1 MSNQQEEQNE
11 GQETAVQ
18 DEKYAKFPGD
28 DEEADPEAVRTRPE
42 PAEGF
47 EATRWRVASSLEKLL
62 LQINEM
68 APNRRK
74 ASDGGIGDD
83 NHKNRNSD
91 HNPWVDF
98 DGVRGVVTARD
109 FTHDPARG
117 CDAGVLAEQIRA
129 SRDPRVKY
137 IIWNRRIAN
146 SSSIG
151 GAAPWAWRPYN
162 GRNPHDHHVHI
173 SVLPEKAKYDSEQP
187 WSIQK
192 QNG

>member
-1 MSNQQEEQNE
+1 MSNEQEDQDHGLESRAPQEE
-11 GQETAVQ
+11 
-18 DEKYAKFPGD
+18 DYAKNPGD
-28 DEEADPEAVRTRPE
+28 DEDAETGIERTRPE
-42 PAEGF
+42 SEF
-47 EATRWRVASSLEKLL
+47 EAKIQWRVAKSLETLRLKL
-62 LQINEM
+62 NEL
-68 APNRRK
+68 APARSK
-74 ASDGGIGDD
+74 ASDGGIGDES
-83 NHKNRNSD
+83 HAKSNSD

-109 FTHDPARG
+109 FTHDPAHG

-151 GAAPWAWRPYN
+151 GAEPWAWRPY
-162 GRNPHDHHVHI
+162 GGKNPHDHHVHI
-173 SVLPEKAKYDSEQP
+173 SVQPVRAKYDSEQD
-187 WSIQK
+187 WNIQK